1 MGGVTEFVRGG
12 RIMDTLKILIAD
24 DHPMMRQGLK
34 QILELEDDF
43 IVIAQ
48 ASNGEEV
55 IQLAGMLKPDV
66 ILMDINMPVTDGI
79 KATQKIRESGNQ
91 VKILY
96 LTIHDDRE
104 YLFKALQSG
113 AEGYVLKDAE
123 PSMLVNAIRDICSGK
138 TFIQPNMT
146 MELVKEFNRV
156 KSREKDDI
164 PENALTQREQEV
176 LGLIAEGM
184 INKEIAHKLFISEK
198 TVKNHV
204 SNLLRKLNVSDRTQA
219 VIYAFKNGLINP
231 KN

>member
-1 MGGVTEFVRGG
+1 
-12 RIMDTLKILIAD
+12 MDTIKILIAD

-43 IVIAQ
+43 IVVAQ

-55 IQLAGMLKPDV
+55 VQLAGLLKPHV
-66 ILMDINMPVTDGI
+66 ILMDINMPVMDGI
-79 KATQKIRESGNQ
+79 RATQKIRESGNQ

-156 KSREKDDI
+156 TLHEKDAAA
-164 PENALTQREQEV
+164 ENNLTPREQEV

-204 SNLLRKLNVSDRTQA
+204 SNLLRKLDVSDRTQA
-219 VIYAFKNGLINP
+219 VIYAFKNNLINP
-231 KN
+231 QK